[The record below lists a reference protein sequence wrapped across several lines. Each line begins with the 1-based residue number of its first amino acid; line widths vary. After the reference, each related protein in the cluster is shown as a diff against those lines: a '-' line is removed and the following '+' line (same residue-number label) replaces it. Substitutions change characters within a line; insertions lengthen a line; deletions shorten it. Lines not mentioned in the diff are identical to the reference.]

1 MKSGQIKTKIM
12 SMTIYLEL
20 ILAMFI
26 TAGIIIG
33 MVDLVKYLVLIYQT
47 NPIDTYDVLQKFLG
61 HILLLVVGVEMV
73 AMLIMHTPGSVIEVL
88 LYAIARNML
97 IGNKGSLD
105 FIFGVLSIA
114 GIFAIRK
121 YLFIDKISYG
131 ESTNVFSAATGI
143 AEINRIVGV
152 NLPESIAD
160 TLGGLVTHIS
170 RESCRQ
176 IYEGIIFQVS
186 DADIQVVKYK
196 DGVIG
201 KVAVSENTEK

>member
-1 MKSGQIKTKIM
+1 MKISQLKTKVM
-12 SMTIYLEL
+12 RMTIYLEL

-97 IGNKGSLD
+97 IGNKGTFD
-105 FIFGVLSIA
+105 FILGVLSIA

-121 YLFIDKISYG
+121 YLFTDSISHEG
-131 ESTNVFSAATGI
+131 GTNVFSAATGI
-143 AEINRIVGV
+143 AEINRMIGV

-170 RESCRQ
+170 RESCRP
-176 IYEGIIFQVS
+176 IYEGIIFRVS
-186 DADIQVVKYK
+186 DADIRVVKYK